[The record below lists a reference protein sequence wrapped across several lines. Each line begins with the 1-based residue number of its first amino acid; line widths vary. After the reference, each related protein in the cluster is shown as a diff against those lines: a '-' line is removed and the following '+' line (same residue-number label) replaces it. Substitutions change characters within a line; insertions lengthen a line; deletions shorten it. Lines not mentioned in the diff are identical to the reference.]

1 MSNALKRKK
10 KPMFYTKQEMK
21 TIGRNDFEKRNTDK
35 VVTKSYKDFVTIGY
49 IVLRDLFGFGQKRMA
64 RLEQT
69 VNAYSEAA
77 AEDRNMNGTALA
89 YALKEKYGVSVSD
102 IVNSVPQSQ
111 LMKLYAWKGHCV
123 EREAYRLASASMFN
137 YMSLTMTALKTVF
150 KFTRN
155 QLVQF
160 SEKFIDYID
169 TLANY
174 KQFQLTVPMIAQSL
188 SDEIKF
194 VCDLEV

>member
-1 MSNALKRKK
+1 M
-10 KPMFYTKQEMK
+10 
-21 TIGRNDFEKRNTDK
+21 
-35 VVTKSYKDFVTIGY
+35 
-49 IVLRDLFGFGQKRMA
+49 
-64 RLEQT
+64 
-69 VNAYSEAA
+69 
-77 AEDRNMNGTALA
+77 
-89 YALKEKYGVSVSD
+89 
-102 IVNSVPQSQ
+102 
-111 LMKLYAWKGHCV
+111 

-188 SDEIKF
+188 ADEIKF